1 MARRWEPKLG
11 VGMEVGTGG
20 AVVSVAL
27 FDVCSGVELS
37 MEVGAEGAVG
47 VGALW
52 QARRSRAATNRRMK
66 ERKSIREPRCNQDV
80 GSCDGAQDTQVKTV
94 WGREALTVLTVDHL
108 LLWVRNA
115 VANHSMIGEFCY
127 LKGSPRSATH

>member
-1 MARRWEPKLG
+1 
-11 VGMEVGTGG
+11 MEVGTGG

-27 FDVCSGVELS
+27 FDVCSGVEMC

-52 QARRSRAATNRRMK
+52 QTRRSRAATNRGMK
-66 ERKSIREPRCNQDV
+66 KRKSIREPRCNQDV
-80 GSCDGAQDTQVKTV
+80 GTCDGAKDTQVKTA
-94 WGREALTVLTVDHL
+94 WGSGEALTVLTVDHL

-115 VANHSMIGEFCY
+115 VESHSMIGEFCY
-127 LKGSPRSATH
+127 LKGFPRSATH

>member
-1 MARRWEPKLG
+1 MAHSRITEVMVRRWEPKLG

-52 QARRSRAATNRRMK
+52 QAWQSRIATSRGMT
-66 ERKSIREPRCNQDV
+66 ERK
-80 GSCDGAQDTQVKTV
+80 A
-94 WGREALTVLTVDHL
+94 
-108 LLWVRNA
+108 
-115 VANHSMIGEFCY
+115 
-127 LKGSPRSATH
+127 